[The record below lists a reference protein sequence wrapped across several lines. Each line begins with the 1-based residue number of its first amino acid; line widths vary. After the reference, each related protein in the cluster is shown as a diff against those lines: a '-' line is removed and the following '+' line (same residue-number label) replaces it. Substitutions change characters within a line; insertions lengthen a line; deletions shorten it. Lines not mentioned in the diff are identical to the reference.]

1 MSQQIASKATEAAR
15 PQWDGERLKVLAGLG
30 LIGLGGAGTLAWS
43 GFLLW
48 KLVEGI
54 GLLF

>member
-1 MSQQIASKATEAAR
+1 MSQQIAFKRTEAAPPPR
-15 PQWDGERLKVLAGLG
+15 DGERLKVLAGLG

-48 KLVEGI
+48 TLVEGI